1 LLRGVKE
8 VNLGN
13 LNVNVP
19 IFYFDEI
26 GSLTKNFNIMT
37 GTIRESKER
46 LEEYSKILRELY
58 KNQQKVQEETL
69 NHVSQEI
76 HDNVGQLLSLVKMQL
91 NLAVEREGSES
102 QLLSD
107 AQENIGRAMM
117 DLRDLAKGL
126 SSDRIKVLGLFGT
139 VEQEAN
145 RIQRTGVCE
154 VYTNCSGTIQSLEY
168 QKEVILFRVIQECL
182 QNIFKHARA
191 NRIDISFTYQPN
203 HLTIGVQDNGKGF
216 VVNANGKS
224 IGLGLMNMQNRVR
237 LIGGTLVLD
246 SREGHGTRVSI
257 DIPLL

>member
-1 LLRGVKE
+1 
-8 VNLGN
+8 
-13 LNVNVP
+13 
-19 IFYFDEI
+19 
-26 GSLTKNFNIMT
+26 MT

-117 DLRDLAKGL
+117 DLRDLAKGM
-126 SSDRIKVLGLFGT
+126 SSDRIKVLGLFGS

-154 VYTNCSGTIQSLEY
+154 VYTNYTGTIQSLDY
-168 QKEVILFRVIQECL
+168 QNEIILFRVIQECL

-191 NRIDISFTYQPN
+191 KRIDISFTYQTN
-203 HLTIGVQDNGKGF
+203 QLTIDVQDNGKGF
-216 VVNANGKS
+216 VVNSNGNS

-237 LIGGTLVLD
+237 LIGGTLVID
-246 SREGHGTRVSI
+246 SHEGDGTSVSI
-257 DIPLL
+257 NIPLL